1 MKGDVGDG
9 RVLAKKAKSAAVEGF
24 DESMYNWDV
33 NQTFDRKEFRDKK
46 RMAKEVNPQWNWRER
61 RAFALMDANG
71 PKNPNLPDIPM
82 PKLPKMQLPTIGG
95 RGVIEVHA
103 PEAQAKQV
111 PETPSSNYTLVK
123 KSAKIAPSSMSF
135 NQFAGMV
142 DDRLKDQKGFTTGS
156 DLTNFQAWRGK
167 EYAKYAKDPGSYT

>member
-1 MKGDVGDG
+1 
-9 RVLAKKAKSAAVEGF
+9 
-24 DESMYNWDV
+24 
-33 NQTFDRKEFRDKK
+33 
-46 RMAKEVNPQWNWRER
+46 
-61 RAFALMDANG
+61 MDANG

-82 PKLPKMQLPTIGG
+82 SKLPKMQLPTIGG
-95 RGVIEVHA
+95 KGVAEVQD

-123 KSAKIAPSSMSF
+123 KRARIAPSSMSF